1 MLSLQG
7 GTDVWRCRGPS
18 VMVSIC
24 QLSVDNRGPDHRIP
38 AMGLRPRGQAY
49 RPESFTGPGN

>member
-1 MLSLQG
+1 
-7 GTDVWRCRGPS
+7 
-18 VMVSIC
+18 MVSIC